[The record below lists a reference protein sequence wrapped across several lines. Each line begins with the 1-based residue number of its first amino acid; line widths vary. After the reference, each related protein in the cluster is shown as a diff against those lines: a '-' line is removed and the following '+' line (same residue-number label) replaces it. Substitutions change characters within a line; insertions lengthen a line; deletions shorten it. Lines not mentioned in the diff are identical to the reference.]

1 MHTEIRNLRTSFR
14 KVERS
19 LQRIAEIITHHDGRM
34 IPKVESN
41 GRARPRFSA
50 KSRASLVLQG
60 RYMGYMRQLNL
71 KQKTQVRKV
80 KEAKGVRFAIHKAVR
95 ILGKESAA

>member
-1 MHTEIRNLRTSFR
+1 
-14 KVERS
+14 
-19 LQRIAEIITHHDGRM
+19 
-34 IPKVESN
+34 
-41 GRARPRFSA
+41 
-50 KSRASLVLQG
+50 
-60 RYMGYMRQLNL
+60 MGYMRQLNL